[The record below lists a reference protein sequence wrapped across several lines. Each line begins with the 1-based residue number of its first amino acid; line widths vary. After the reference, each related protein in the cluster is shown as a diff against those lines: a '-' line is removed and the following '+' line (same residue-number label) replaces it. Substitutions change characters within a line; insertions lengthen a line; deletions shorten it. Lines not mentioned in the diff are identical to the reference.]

1 MLVAVPQEIVK
12 EFEAKLADIGVEIV
26 KTGRTWF
33 DDLHYQVEADMTPEE
48 LHYAFKPIDEWLW
61 SLNIPM
67 TWSIGLDDR
76 GVTTAG
82 LDLRKQWV
90 PDDEDEVNGCDTM
103 NVSSGCQTCRRKRG
117 SVKSSKDPRMGSV
130 EDFLDEMIK
139 TRNPEEVYR
148 KAQGN
153 PNADKA
159 FKRYRDIQR
168 GKVKLADADIE
179 NSCKGVKSAI
189 NPTSETDYDYIPNWF
204 KSLFEESKAVSSNP
218 GARKRWIREQAGAH
232 IDDIDSWYNRAE
244 RAFTSKTDDRDPGY
258 TQVIESAKNIRA
270 RMTKSS
276 KHAVEAGFDP
286 RWELLNTPQDSG
298 ARNRYYARCVKELDE
313 DVRLLKEAYATGDVA
328 PAIFLMNCGYEPL
341 TDDLYMRR
349 DGPYQLRIDF
359 LEYEEEDGPISYY
372 VLDETAQIPQGWTV
386 SKTMLD

>member
-1 MLVAVPQEIVK
+1 MLVTVPQEIVK

-33 DDLHYQVEADMTPEE
+33 GDLHYQVEADMTPEE
-48 LHYAFKPIDEWLW
+48 LHYAFKPLDEWLW

-67 TWSIGLDDR
+67 TWSIGLDAR

-90 PDDEDEVNGCDTM
+90 PDDEDEVNGCDNM
-103 NVSSGCQTCRRKRG
+103 NVSSGCQTRRRKHG

-148 KAQGN
+148 KAHGN

-168 GKVKLADADIE
+168 GKVK
-179 NSCKGVKSAI
+179 
-189 NPTSETDYDYIPNWF
+189 F
-204 KSLFEESKAVSSNP
+204 
-218 GARKRWIREQAGAH
+218 
-232 IDDIDSWYNRAE
+232 
-244 RAFTSKTDDRDPGY
+244 DDRDPGY
-258 TQVIESAKNIRA
+258 TQVIENAKNIRV

-276 KHAVEAGFDP
+276 KREVEAGFDP

-298 ARNRYYARCVKELDE
+298 ARNRYYARCVNELDK
-313 DVRLLKEAYATGDVA
+313 DVEMLKDAYATGEVA
-328 PAIFLMNCGYEPL
+328 PTTFLRNCGYEQL
-341 TDDLYMRR
+341 TDDLYARR

-359 LEYEEEDGPISYY
+359 LEFEEEGGPISYY
-372 VLDETAQIPQGWTV
+372 VLDETSQIPQGWTV